1 MFSLPQ
7 NTEVSKQLPKKS
19 IYTKF
24 LLNNASQSRFDAD
37 ISKIVIVNELSPLT
51 TNIAYGQNEKSIYV
65 LLVTLKSTDFDE
77 RNIALLS
84 RLINQNMLFVLEYDG
99 TSRLAVY
106 HKKLIINAERKS
118 TAEINIEL
126 KGLDLDAVWE
136 NIIRSIEGGDFR
148 TELSLEEN
156 LARHEQQAKIQKQI
170 TALENRIAKEKQLNK
185 QMQLNTELKRLKK
198 SLEEM

>member
-1 MFSLPQ
+1 MFTLPRS
-7 NTEVSKQLPKKS
+7 TEVSKQLPKKS

-24 LLNNASQSRFDAD
+24 MLNNAAQSRFDTD

-51 TNIAYGQNEKSIYV
+51 TNMAYGQDEKSIYV
-65 LLVTLKSTDFDE
+65 LLVTLKNSDFDE
-77 RNIALLS
+77 RNISLLS

-99 TSRLAVY
+99 ASRLAVY
-106 HKKLIINAERKS
+106 HKKLIISADRKS
-118 TAEINIEL
+118 TADIVIEL

-136 NIIRSIEGGDFR
+136 NIIRSIEGGEFHS
-148 TELSLEEN
+148 ELSLDEN
-156 LARHEQQAKIQKQI
+156 LLRHEQQEKIRKQI
-170 TALENRIAKEKQLNK
+170 AALENRIAKEKQLNK

>member
-1 MFSLPQ
+1 MFSLPRS
-7 NTEVSKQLPKKS
+7 TEVSKQLPKKS

-24 LLNNASQSRFDAD
+24 MLNSAAQSRFDTD

-51 TNIAYGQNEKSIYV
+51 TNMAYGQDEKSIYV
-65 LLVTLKSTDFDE
+65 LLVTLKNSDFDE
-77 RNIALLS
+77 RNISLLS

-99 TSRLAVY
+99 ASRLAVY
-106 HKKLIINAERKS
+106 HKKLIISADRKS
-118 TAEINIEL
+118 TADIVIEL

-136 NIIRSIEGGDFR
+136 NIIRSIEGGEFHS
-148 TELSLEEN
+148 ELSLDEN
-156 LARHEQQAKIQKQI
+156 LLRHEQQEKIRKQI
-170 TALENRIAKEKQLNK
+170 AALENRIAKEKQLNK